1 MKGPPHLKGS
11 EMKPRTSIRWYD
23 HVKVHLYLHWKNYDN
38 DFYKCSANTVFCMST
53 LMVPSINH
61 HWLHPGEFPRD
72 CSPLGQI
79 IYLFFFPCPA
89 FFFNA
94 IKRISCEQ
102 LHGFVIRGV
111 GCHKFQ
117 TDQDYIVWTAEWQN
131 ENTNL
136 NNKTNK
142 GKKEIVYPALAYFSV
157 AFGCLCSFPRLY

>member
-1 MKGPPHLKGS
+1 MKVVLILCFAWVPKWSLQSNITACILVKFPETCHLWG
-11 EMKPRTSIRWYD
+11 R
-23 HVKVHLYLHWKNYDN
+23 LY
-38 DFYKCSANTVFCMST
+38 
-53 LMVPSINH
+53 I
-61 HWLHPGEFPRD
+61 
-72 CSPLGQI
+72 
-79 IYLFFFPCPA
+79 FFFSCPA

-102 LHGFVIRGV
+102 LHGFVIRGF
-111 GCHKFQ
+111 GCHNFQ
-117 TDQDYIVWTAEWQN
+117 TDEDYIVWTAEWQN